1 MKDKIESK
9 IEKYV
14 LTILEKKVITYTD
27 YQILIGELSRISAKE
42 QAEKWET
49 EKQTR
54 METMIKAL
62 ASV

>member
-1 MKDKIESK
+1 MKEKIESK
-9 IEKYV
+9 IEAHV
-14 LTILEKKVITYTD
+14 LSVLEKDVINYED
-27 YQILIGELSRISAKE
+27 YQILVGELSRISAKE
-42 QAEKWET
+42 QAEKWEA